1 VASRG
6 GGLDA
11 CGGRVLPIP
20 ISARD
25 DLQRR
30 LSSRGSG
37 RRLIPKWSWRLPGS
51 GGKRSASRVIPLGQ
65 AFASSSSRRV
75 WKARLPILRATVS
88 LATVV
93 SRRSRV
99 AW

>member
-1 VASRG
+1 M
-6 GGLDA
+6 
-11 CGGRVLPIP
+11 PIL
-20 ISARD
+20 ARD
-25 DLQRR
+25 ESRRR
-30 LSSRGSG
+30 LSSRGGG
-37 RRLIPKWSWRLPGS
+37 RRLIPKRSRRLPGS
-51 GGKRSASRVIPLGQ
+51 GGTGSASRPIQSGQ
-65 AFASSSSRRV
+65 AEASSSSRRA